1 MTERK
6 VASKQE
12 RLMFEQL
19 IRQDMQN
26 GIPREIL
33 SNSPNSNNYID
44 NNQNKIP
51 TPNQKYNNLNNN
63 NLQIPTPDK

>member
-19 IRQDMQN
+19 IRQEMQN
-26 GIPREIL
+26 CK
-33 SNSPNSNNYID
+33 
-44 NNQNKIP
+44 KII
-51 TPNQKYNNLNNN
+51 NLN
-63 NLQIPTPDK
+63 LKEQ